1 MDNLTQ
7 AQLKQAM
14 VYDPDTG
21 VFTKLLDV
29 YEPWVKTKYQAKP
42 GQRLTL
48 RIAGVSILAHR
59 AAFLFMTGSIPDT
72 IDHIDGD
79 PGNNAWCNL
88 RAATHAQNMKNRKI
102 PSHNTSGV
110 KGVRLRNGKFRAYIT
125 CNGQS
130 VSKSFDKLENAEAW
144 VKEVRQKLHGDF
156 ARDA

>member
-21 VFTKLLDV
+21 AFTKLLDV

-42 GQRLTL
+42 GQRLQL

-59 AAFLFMTGSIPDT
+59 AAFLFMTGSIPDM

-79 PGNNAWCNL
+79 PGNNAWHNL

-110 KGVRLRNGKFRAYIT
+110 KGVRFRNGKYRAYIT
-125 CNGQS
+125 CDGKS
-130 VSKSFDKLENAEAW
+130 TSKTFESLENAAAW